1 MSLHPCVNHVT
12 LDNEARPYERIDG
25 NTASIANLVVP
36 AVQFGGVW
44 APPYEPGRWYA
55 VGAAFMAARTG
66 LRFPPHPRRTS

>member
-44 APPYEPGRWYA
+44 APRPTDQA
-55 VGAAFMAARTG
+55 NGA
-66 LRFPPHPRRTS
+66 P